1 MDAQVFWDPIG
12 SCSCWHGVTTV
23 VMGNCG
29 FTLAP
34 GKEAQ
39 RDMVLSNIIR
49 AEDISADAMAA
60 AIDWKWT
67 TFRDYM
73 NVVDALPKSINYAAN
88 IGHSALRTYVMNER
102 AFDAKATVTNDD
114 LAAMEH
120 ELMDA
125 LDAGAIGFT
134 TSRSNAHKLPE
145 PDNRPVASYNAS
157 WAEMEQLV
165 CAMGKTGRGI
175 FELARER
182 DARSPDPAVRKAVND
197 KLTDLAVK
205 SGAPTTFGMPGGSLG
220 AQDAI
225 TMLDTTA
232 ARGGRM
238 FGQTHTRGVS
248 HVLSF
253 RGRLQFDDLAEWK
266 EVRNLPFEDQRVAF
280 SDPERKKRLI
290 EATKTGIYRTGGGE
304 PRKPNFDNM
313 YVVQSAVSKNPT
325 VAQLAAQRSRWTKLH
340 EWAIRHEHADVA
352 TLPDGKGGQQ
362 EFDREQVSALKAQTF
377 SLLNEA
383 APKREQFLQT
393 RAQVD
398 AYATQ
403 AYPWLAN
410 AKAGDGATVAKLL
423 SDLPVLRT
431 LPGGKLLAS
440 DAFIGGVFRAHGIT
454 VSKELIERLAKEAK
468 ASAPR
473 AGQPRASTP
482 LRAPAAPSRP
492 STVPARLDRRQT
504 QSRAAEQ
511 RITREKG
518 SEDSLAES
526 IAALL

>member
-1 MDAQVFWDPIG
+1 VSGDSPDADFGLP
-12 SCSCWHGVTTV
+12 
-23 VMGNCG
+23 N
-29 FTLAP
+29 A
-34 GKEAQ
+34 A
-39 RDMVLSNIIR
+39 
-49 AEDISADAMAA
+49 DISAALDELNPTTQADADPADASPEADDEADTATEEAVAATLSDEAA
-60 AIDWKWT
+60 APASDEST
-67 TFRDYM
+67 
-73 NVVDALPKSINYAAN
+73 PPSEGQPPEGEAA
-88 IGHSALRTYVMNER
+88 
-102 AFDAKATVTNDD
+102 
-114 LAAMEH
+114 
-120 ELMDA
+120 
-125 LDAGAIGFT
+125 
-134 TSRSNAHKLPE
+134 
-145 PDNRPVASYNAS
+145 PVAADPDVAAAPSKRDGRNDRIDELTARAKSAEEKLAQAS
-157 WAEMEQLV
+157 ERLA
-165 CAMGKTGRGI
+165 T
-175 FELARER
+175 FEARDTNR
-182 DARSPDPAVRKAVND
+182 LDPDV
-197 KLTDLAVK
+197 LE
-205 SGAPTTFGMPGGSLG
+205 
-220 AQDAI
+220 AI
-225 TMLDTTA
+225 
-232 ARGGRM
+232 
-238 FGQTHTRGVS
+238 
-248 HVLSF
+248 
-253 RGRLQFDDLAEWK
+253 DD
-266 EVRNLPFEDQRVAF
+266 P
-280 SDPERKKRLI
+280 
-290 EATKTGIYRTGGGE
+290 
-304 PRKPNFDNM
+304 
-313 YVVQSAVSKNPT
+313 
-325 VAQLAAQRSRWTKLH
+325 AQLAAQRSRWTKLH
-340 EWAIRHEHADVA
+340 EWAIRHEHADIA

-410 AKAGDGATVAKLL
+410 TKAGDGATVAKLL